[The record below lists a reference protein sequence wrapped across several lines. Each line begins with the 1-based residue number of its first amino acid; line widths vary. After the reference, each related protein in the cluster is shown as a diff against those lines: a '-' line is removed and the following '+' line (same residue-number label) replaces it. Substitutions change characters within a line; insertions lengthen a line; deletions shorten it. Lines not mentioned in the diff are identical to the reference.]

1 MKWEKKGLIF
11 KVEKN
16 YNWMQTHTQV
26 PIVEKV
32 SDDRLRIYFGTRDEK
47 NRTLTTFIEVDPENP
62 KKVLYIHNKPILPLG
77 RLGCFDDCGVMPNWL
92 ITFKGKK
99 YFYYLGWNVSSTVR
113 YRVAIG
119 LAISD
124 DNGMTFKRYS
134 EGPIMDRTIDDP
146 ISVSTNCVLIE
157 KNTWKMWYMSYI
169 KWEVIKEIIEP
180 FYRIKYA
187 ESKDGINWLRKN
199 IVCIDFKSP
208 DEGGIARP
216 CVIKEDGLYK
226 MWYSYRDK
234 FDYRTNKMHAYR
246 IGYAESKDGIN
257 WLRKDNDV
265 GIDVSDNGW
274 DSEMIAYAFIYN
286 YNGQKY
292 MFYNGNE
299 FGKSGVGYC
308 ILNQ

>member
-1 MKWEKKGLIF
+1 
-11 KVEKN
+11 
-16 YNWMQTHTQV
+16 
-26 PIVEKV
+26 
-32 SDDRLRIYFGTRDEK
+32 
-47 NRTLTTFIEVDPENP
+47 
-62 KKVLYIHNKPILPLG
+62 
-77 RLGCFDDCGVMPNWL
+77 
-92 ITFKGKK
+92 
-99 YFYYLGWNVSSTVR
+99 
-113 YRVAIG
+113 
-119 LAISD
+119 
-124 DNGMTFKRYS
+124 
-134 EGPIMDRTIDDP
+134 MDRTIDDP